1 MPKLFENIP
10 KSVLCVTQRRPLVPG
25 TRSSSHTSFRA
36 SGGGRAGLT
45 GVRGQHR
52 FPSPHPRGPCQAE
65 HKDLW
70 DGDVHSLSLSPCTEG
85 LEEAS
90 APSKPSGRSCTFLT
104 ACGDTQQRWGGTDG
118 DWAMSGGTQAGPVQ
132 RAFFFIHFLEATS
145 EGPSVTTSE
154 GTGGPAGLGVGA
166 SPAQLPLAP
175 GNATSGLPTPAKLS
189 PHADEGAALLH
200 FVANLISRNT
210 FHVLQCQ

>member
-25 TRSSSHTSFRA
+25 TWSSSHTSFRA

-85 LEEAS
+85 LEES
-90 APSKPSGRSCTFLT
+90 STPSKPRGRSCTFLT
-104 ACGDTQQRWGGTDG
+104 AFGDTQQRRGRGALTGT
-118 DWAMSGGTQAGPVQ
+118 GPC
-132 RAFFFIHFLEATS
+132 L
-145 EGPSVTTSE
+145 EGPRLV
-154 GTGGPAGLGVGA
+154 PF
-166 SPAQLPLAP
+166 
-175 GNATSGLPTPAKLS
+175 SGDLFSSIFWKPQVRDL
-189 PHADEGAALLH
+189 
-200 FVANLISRNT
+200 R
-210 FHVLQCQ
+210 